1 MDVWGWNSPI
11 AWALFLMGCGATVVL
26 LAWAVRLLSSIPMP
40 TSLTQ
45 NKKR

>member
-1 MDVWGWNSPI
+1 
-11 AWALFLMGCGATVVL
+11 MGCGATVVL